1 MAKDTAVDGS
11 AGDIREH
18 SVSSRPLTAPL
29 GSLPAWNWAKAKLP
43 KQLPQFSA
51 TARIV
56 VVGVVA
62 SALVGFGAGW
72 FGASRANDNTV
83 LNGSTTAQKQIVTSE
98 SQLINT
104 IAKTVGPSVVS
115 VNVTSTSQNSGYFGF
130 GLPQSEQSAG
140 TGIIITDGGL
150 IITNRHV
157 VPDGTTNVSV
167 TLSDGT
173 ELKDVSVVGRTSQS
187 SSLDIAFLKINN
199 AEGKTLTP
207 ATIGDSSKVQVGDSV
222 VAIGNALGQFQNTVT
237 SGIISGYGRSVQA
250 SSQGTG
256 QNAEN
261 LDNLFQT
268 DAAINEGNS
277 GGPLVN
283 LNGQVIGINTAIA
296 GNAQNIGFAIP
307 INDVKGLVDQVE
319 SSGKL
324 QQPWLGVYYIPLTND
339 VVQQYGLDVSSGAW
353 IPSATIIGQDPIVSG
368 GPADKAGLK
377 QGDVITK
384 VDGQAI
390 DQNNSLTSV
399 ISQDKIGQQVNLT
412 VIRNGKT
419 INVNVTLEAEPDSTP
434 NNSGTTTQNYQL
446 PF

>member
-1 MAKDTAVDGS
+1 
-11 AGDIREH
+11 
-18 SVSSRPLTAPL
+18 LTAPL

-283 LNGQVIGINTAIA
+283 LTGQVIGINTAIA